1 MTPHAKA
8 LNKIGLE
15 GKTFVTDDWEGYH
28 RLILMTNS
36 SPAKT

>member
-1 MTPHAKA
+1 MPKV

-15 GKTFVTDDWEGYH
+15 GKTFVTDDWEA
-28 RLILMTNS
+28 ITASSLMTNS